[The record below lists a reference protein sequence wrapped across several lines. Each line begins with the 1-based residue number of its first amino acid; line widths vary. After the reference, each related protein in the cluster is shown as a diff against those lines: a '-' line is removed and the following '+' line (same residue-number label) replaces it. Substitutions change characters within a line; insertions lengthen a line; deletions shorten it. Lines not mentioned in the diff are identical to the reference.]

1 MTDSFTSE
9 GEVVKFLMNY
19 YISKVKKIVYSR
31 KNTNTKY
38 KQLLLLQIEFKNDI
52 FSHIRMS
59 IRHKEVINYIIQSNI
74 DFYAKLTNINTNPL
88 INIIKSIKNIHL

>member
-38 KQLLLLQIEFKNDI
+38 KQLLLLQIEFKKDI

-88 INIIKSIKNIHL
+88 INIIESIKNIHL